1 MNQLNTWREQ
11 LKLRQEKLKEKIDA
25 VPKIYWE
32 ILSYANTHTKEEVL
46 QKYPEHE
53 DFINSIVFNS

>member
-25 VPKIYWE
+25 VPKIHWE
-32 ILSYANTHTKEEVL
+32 ILSYTNTHTKEEVL
-46 QKYPEHE
+46 QQYPEHE
-53 DFINSIVFNS
+53 EFINSIVFN